1 MDDLIKRLTSYK
13 TTVVG
18 VATAIIAILV
28 FTGVVQPENDGVE
41 VVSTFWDG
49 ALQVLAA
56 ISGITLLFSKDSSD

>member
-28 FTGVVQPENDGVE
+28 FTGVVQPENDGVAL
-41 VVSTFWDG
+41 VTTFWDG

-56 ISGITLLFSKDSSD
+56 ISGIVLIFSKDSSD